1 MKSNKI
7 LLTFFSLLLVFSCN
21 SRRNDAYKNVARTED
36 GLKCDN
42 SRFYF
47 GDISLKDAKTVRFLF
62 KIENVKKRGAEIST
76 VDVGCECVHIKSYPK
91 KLTPGATGEI
101 IGYID
106 LTNQR
111 GHVSKPIFVSTP
123 GKKTLLLRIV
133 GNVTP

>member
-21 SRRNDAYKNVARTED
+21 SRRNDTYKNVARTED
-36 GLKCDN
+36 GLKCN
-42 SRFYF
+42 KSRFYF
-47 GDISLKDAKTVRFLF
+47 GDISLKNTKTIPFSF
-62 KIENVKKRGAEIST
+62 KIEDVKKRGTEIST
-76 VDVGCECVHIKSYPK
+76 VDVGCDCVHIKSYPK
-91 KLTPGATGEI
+91 KLTPGTSGEI

-111 GHVSKPIFVSTP
+111 GHVSKPIFVSTSS
-123 GKKTLLLRIV
+123 KKTLLLRIV